1 MSLFSMPFSII
12 KHKTIVSRL
21 VHHVLIDSLVS
32 HIHLVVNSIIQC
44 VSFIIMIVIISA
56 VYGLKH
62 YVDGLVQ
69 DCGNSSDN
77 ALELPQSCTKPSA

>member
-1 MSLFSMPFSII
+1 MSLFSMPLSII

-44 VSFIIMIVIISA
+44 VSFIIMKILWSS
-56 VYGLKH
+56 
-62 YVDGLVQ
+62 VQ
-69 DCGNSSDN
+69 FMAWSITSI
-77 ALELPQSCTKPSA
+77 A